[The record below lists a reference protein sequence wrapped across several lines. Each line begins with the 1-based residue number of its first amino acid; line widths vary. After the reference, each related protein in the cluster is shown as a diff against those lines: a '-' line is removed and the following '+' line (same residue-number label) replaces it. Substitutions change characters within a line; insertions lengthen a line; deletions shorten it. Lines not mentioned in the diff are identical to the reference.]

1 MILLY
6 VTMHLIYYAK
16 IYLNI
21 SPFSV
26 PNHVK
31 LEIRS
36 FFMNFNRRG
45 FSLKGI
51 VLMWGI
57 LAKGL
62 ADLWEIADLH
72 CLKVQ
77 STKWLKRKLRATL
90 GGQ

>member
-1 MILLY
+1 
-6 VTMHLIYYAK
+6 MHLIYYAK

-26 PNHVK
+26 RNHVK

-62 ADLWEIADLH
+62 AVFWGIAEGPKH
-72 CLKVQ
+72 QMVKTQTESHIRRPIV
-77 STKWLKRKLRATL
+77 
-90 GGQ
+90 